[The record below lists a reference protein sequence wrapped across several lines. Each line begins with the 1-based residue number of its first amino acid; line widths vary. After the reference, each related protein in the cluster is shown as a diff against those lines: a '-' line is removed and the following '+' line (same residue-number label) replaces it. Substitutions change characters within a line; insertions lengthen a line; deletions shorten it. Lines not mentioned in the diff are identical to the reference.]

1 MNQYPLVS
9 IIIPVYNGENYMR
22 DAIDSALNQ
31 TYQSIEI
38 LVVNDWSSDAG
49 KTRETALS
57 YGNRIRYFEKENGGV
72 SSALNVGI
80 RNMRGAYF
88 SWLSHDDVYTPD
100 KVEKEM
106 DALMRHPEER
116 CVALCRARSVDH
128 DLNPIIS
135 AHGKRKTGAFPWKQ
149 AVMYITKYGADGCG
163 MMIPRSAFE
172 DAGLFDENLRY
183 CQDILMWWQIFLAH
197 YTLIVIPDECVLSRV
212 HAQQTTQ
219 TQSHLYH
226 HDAEYIGNIIPEKLL
241 DVSTKDNNCIYE
253 YARGEALHGNYTVY
267 KRCIALAK
275 STGLLGLRH
284 RAVLRALGAYGVVRP
299 WIRAVYKALF
309 CKIRSNHK

>member
-1 MNQYPLVS
+1 MNQNPLVS
-9 IIIPVYNGENYMR
+9 IIIPVYNGEKYMR

-31 TYQSIEI
+31 TYRNIEVI
-38 LVVNDWSSDAG
+38 VVNDGSRDQG
-49 KTRETALS
+49 KTEETALS
-57 YGNRIRYFEKENGGV
+57 YGDQIRYFRKENGGV

-80 RNMRGAYF
+80 RNMRGEYF

-100 KVEKEM
+100 KIEKEI
-106 DALMRHPEER
+106 DALKDVPAGKI
-116 CVALCRARSVDH
+116 VVLCRAVRVDQ
-128 DLNPIIS
+128 DLNPVV
-135 AHGKRKTGAFPWKQ
+135 HGSRKREACALTWEQ
-149 AVMYITKYGADGCG
+149 AVMYITKYGANGCALL
-163 MMIPRSAFE
+163 IPRSAFE

-183 CQDILMWWQIFLAH
+183 CQDILMWWRIFLEH
-197 YTLIVIPDECVLSRV
+197 YALVLIPEAGVLSRV

-219 TQSHLYH
+219 THAELYH
-226 HDAEYIGNIIPEKLL
+226 YDANYIGDIIPQRLL
-241 DVSTKDNNCIYE
+241 AVSTKDNNCIYE
-253 YARGEALHGNYTVY
+253 YARGEALHGNHTVY

-299 WIRAVYKALF
+299 WIKAVYKALF